1 MSVTSI
7 DFFAQTD
14 AYLDY
19 RRVVYETS
27 PQTEKS
33 NRSDLTMFRNFVT
46 DNNIEAIT
54 GKAAMDFQYYL
65 KKNRKNAG
73 NSLNR
78 KIFTLRTYEK
88 FLQMQNVSDA
98 NTLPFRDVLKVRGGY
113 LNTPG
118 ALTTNQI
125 KTLLGSVKTNSCLG
139 IRNWAL
145 YSLMYGLGLR
155 VGEVHNLDCTDV
167 DLAKGELNVIGKGGK
182 QRTMPI
188 GAELKSI
195 IAEWMDIR
203 IYFKNNHQRRALFV
217 SKKGN
222 RLAIRT
228 IEDNFKKLVDQSDIA
243 ARFKVTCHT
252 LRHSFASHLN
262 EKDVDILVLQSLLGH
277 STPRSTEMYIHPSK
291 KTVKDCLERLPIVKY
306 VADLLN
312 SERFKIPFQTFSN
325 QLE

>member
-1 MSVTSI
+1 MSVTAI
-7 DFFAQTD
+7 DFFAHTD
-14 AYLDY
+14 AYIDY

-33 NRSDLTMFRNFVT
+33 NIADLTLFHNFVT
-46 DNNIEAIT
+46 DNNVETIT
-54 GKAAMDFQYYL
+54 GTAVMDFQYYL
-65 KKNRKNAG
+65 KKERKNAG

-88 FLQMQNVSDA
+88 FLLMQNVPDA
-98 NTLPFRDVLKVRGGY
+98 DTLPFRDVLKIRGGY

-125 KTLLGSVKTNSCLG
+125 KTLLESVETNSCLG
-139 IRNWAL
+139 IRNRAI

-167 DLAKGELNVIGKGGK
+167 DLIKAELNVIGKGGK
-182 QRTMPI
+182 QRTMPL

-195 IAEWMDIR
+195 IAEWLDTR
-203 IYFKNNHQRRALFV
+203 IHFKNNHQRCALFV

-228 IEDNFKKLVDQSDIA
+228 IEDNFKKLVDKSDLET
-243 ARFKVTCHT
+243 RFKVTCHT
-252 LRHSFASHLN
+252 LRHSFATHLN
-262 EKDVDILVLQSLLGH
+262 EEDVDILVLQSLLGH

-291 KTVKDCLERLPIVKY
+291 KTIKESLERLPIVKY
-306 VADLLN
+306 ITGLMKN
-312 SERFKIPFQTFSN
+312 ERYKIPFQTFSK